1 MSQTKKKRLSLSLRL
16 QPYEGDVL
24 AEVVDYLNSLPK
36 DEAQRKIADI
46 LVAAFL
52 PVARYKSGSF
62 TPEQLRFACW
72 EAQDCLSKHG
82 SYMRL
87 AIGVEQPQF
96 ALSPPNLPAPVP
108 FVVANPPTYSSSASE
123 ESVASVET
131 ADSNRPATLVQGQA
145 SSQEVDAIFG
155 GD

>member
-1 MSQTKKKRLSLSLRL
+1 MSQSKKKRFSLSLRL

-87 AIGVEQPQF
+87 AMGVEQTQF
-96 ALSPPNLPAPVP
+96 ALSPPAPPAPDYT
-108 FVVANPPTYSSSASE
+108 VAVNPPSYNSSALE
-123 ESVASVET
+123 ESPAEAAVP
-131 ADSNRPATLVQGQA
+131 DSNRPASLVQGQA